1 MIRTNPHVLKPVDSI
16 TSVSLPGTTTIANRY
31 VLVKLL
37 GQGGMGE
44 VYHATDRL
52 YRKDVALKVLTR
64 LDPHSASHFDNEF
77 LTLTKLRHPSLAEV
91 YEMGDAPCGERRLRF
106 FTMELVPGKPILE
119 VVRSSQDV
127 RLEAF
132 NETVHQTLQALAYI
146 HSRKIVH
153 GDLKPCN
160 ILVHERDG
168 HCSVKLIDFGL
179 SLPIRRVWE
188 RQGVTGTVEYMAPER
203 LRGEFPDRSSDIY
216 ALGVVLYEILA
227 GRPLFSGTVSEIVR
241 KHLEVLPPPM
251 RALSS
256 QVPPRLERMVT
267 RMLEKHPSARYQSC
281 EEILSDLGELF
292 PANQTGLGG
301 DGCDDHALNGRFVGR
316 AEELDLLSNRMEQA
330 EKNRQGTLV
339 FVTGETGV
347 GKTRLLREFR
357 HWAQFHRY
365 THFGYNCYEDNATE
379 YKPFLELLRQMV
391 HHAQVH
397 ASDLITRYSPFIARW
412 LPEFRSD
419 LGYSNSAE
427 ASSYEKIW
435 MLDAFVDFAVELADR
450 SPYVMAIDDFQWADH
465 GSREVLGFLAR
476 SLSSGRLLTII
487 TLNTDSN
494 FHREI
499 LSVFEGQQ
507 DTMVLSLSAFD
518 RARTEEFVSSMF
530 GDEEV
535 PATWIDQLMTAVRG
549 NPLFI
554 EECIKSLAN
563 RGLIRRR
570 RQRWEFDEL
579 AHEPLGV
586 SSLDEVIAQR
596 LRGRPPDTMALLEV
610 FAVANRPLSVELL
623 AKCCDLSRERLQ
635 ESLVELRNDK
645 ILTQEWIDDRLK
657 YSLYHGR
664 VQRILYDRMETPGR
678 RRTHV
683 RLARSIEQLCREALD
698 PEVEIYKNL
707 EPLAYHY
714 RLGGETE
721 PAIRFGMAA
730 AKKSM
735 KVPAHRRAAELYEQV
750 LATVGESADAH
761 RWCGERLEAHEAL
774 GRLLQQEGRYDAS
787 LQNYRAVYER
797 SASANDVE
805 RMARALERMGQIAAF
820 RSEPAEAEKFLY
832 PALALF
838 EQLQDRAGQSDVLNH
853 LGNAHANAGRY
864 DRGLEYFERA
874 MEIRSTLNDPV
885 RLAGSCNNI
894 AVIHAGQGRF
904 EKALEYHRRALELR
918 RSADVKTD
926 VSISH
931 LNLGSLFIN
940 RGDYEESLMHYEE
953 ALRVKREIGDL
964 PGEALALRGLG
975 VVHTNL
981 GRHDDAQGYFE
992 QALQI
997 EHRIG
1002 NDLGKAFTHHYLAEL
1017 DVIGARYDHA
1027 MQKYDLALRVFD
1039 RVTNDRFLAILHF
1052 RRGRLLLLLGDLP
1065 ASVSLLEKSFR
1076 MLETMPGHPQ
1086 KPEIQACLGYAYIL
1100 QGRVDR
1106 GMALL
1111 EDAPAQAESTHSF
1124 WAICECKYLLA
1135 LARLCRGEAREC
1147 LTLCRDL
1154 IGLCERARNVEYRTR
1169 LLLLMTQALM
1179 RTPDSTEALACA
1191 RKARS
1196 LVVGL
1201 GIWYHEMKVE
1211 NFLAQL
1217 YLARGDRLRAVTHA
1231 THFQA
1236 AWERVLQHLPPDGA
1250 ALYERARRDYD
1261 RIDVELY
1268 TNLITMDREAEMNPS
1283 SETDHRTLVRDA
1295 LGMVDGGASHE
1306 LQVFYEMTRSINS
1319 ILELDP
1325 LLEAIMD
1332 LVVET
1337 VRAERGMIF
1346 LCEEGDLQVRVARNI
1361 GRETIRNVAEVSHS
1375 IIDHVLSTG
1384 QPVFSVDARDDDR
1397 FRDRQSVTRL
1407 EITSFMCIPLRI
1419 KDLSI
1424 GVVYV
1429 DNRGSVGRFDQHT
1442 LDFLTSFAH
1451 LAGIAIENARL
1462 HASLSRE
1469 NEQLKEENIHL
1480 KEEITRTFG
1489 LETPIVGRSEAIE
1502 KVLGL
1507 IRVAARTA
1515 SNVLLEGE
1523 SGTGK
1528 ELVARA
1534 IHYNS
1539 ARKEAKFV
1547 PVNCGA
1553 LTETLLESELFGHK
1567 RGAFSGAVSDKKG
1580 LFEEA
1585 DGGTLFL
1592 DEITNTTRN
1601 MQSKLLRVLEDGEFR
1616 RVGDNQIRRADVR
1629 IVSATNLD
1637 LSEEIKAGH
1646 FREDLFYRLKVI
1658 HIKTPALRERPEDL
1672 PVLAHRFLEELNQ
1685 RHGTNLRFAPPV
1697 IELLL
1702 EHDWP
1707 GNARELRNKI
1717 EQAYAMAEDA
1727 VIRVEHFPDL
1737 HALEKRAERSES
1749 GPLKNRI
1756 NRIER
1761 RILIEELAGN
1771 QWNVQQTAHVLGLSR
1786 RALYD
1791 KMEKLNIKRPEVVGH
1806 SGE

>member
-1 MIRTNPHVLKPVDSI
+1 
-16 TSVSLPGTTTIANRY
+16 
-31 VLVKLL
+31 
-37 GQGGMGE
+37 MGE
-44 VYHATDRL
+44 VYHATDRQD
-52 YRKDVALKVLTR
+52 RKDVALKILTR

-91 YEMGDAPCGERRLRF
+91 YEMGDAPYGDRSLRF
-106 FTMELVPGKPILE
+106 FTMELVHGRPILD
-119 VVRSSQDV
+119 VIRSSYGL
-127 RLEAF
+127 RLDGF
-132 NETVHQTLQALAYI
+132 YETVGQILNALGYI
-146 HSRKIVH
+146 HSHKLVH

-160 ILVHERDG
+160 ILVHEQDG
-168 HCSVKLIDFGL
+168 HFSVKLIDFGL
-179 SLPIRRVWE
+179 SLPIRSEWETQRVA
-188 RQGVTGTVEYMAPER
+188 GTVEYLAPER
-203 LRGEFPDRSSDIY
+203 LRGEPADRSSDIY
-216 ALGVVLYEILA
+216 ALGIVLYEAVA
-227 GRPLFSGTVSEIVR
+227 GRPPFTGTVSEIVH
-241 KHLEVLPPPM
+241 KHLDASPPPM
-251 RALSS
+251 SS
-256 QVPPRLERMVT
+256 FGARVPPRLERMVS
-267 RMLEKHPSARYQSC
+267 RMLEKQPSARYPSC
-281 EEILSDLGELF
+281 EEVFADLAELS
-292 PANQTGLGG
+292 PAALSGPASGAWNGSV
-301 DGCDDHALNGRFVGR
+301 LNGRLVGR
-316 AEELDLLSNRMEQA
+316 EEELGLLSSLMERA
-330 EKNRQGTLV
+330 EKDRQGTLV
-339 FVTGETGV
+339 LLTGETGG

-357 HWAQFHRY
+357 YRVQLHRLPY
-365 THFGYNCYEDNATE
+365 IGYACFEDNTVE

-391 HHAQVH
+391 RQAQLE
-397 ASDLITRYSPFIARW
+397 AADLVEAYSAFIARL
-412 LPEFRSD
+412 LPEFRSPSYD
-419 LGYSNSAE
+419 ANSGDA
-427 ASSYEKIW
+427 ASYEKIRL
-435 MLDAFVDFAVELADR
+435 LDAFVDFAVQLADR
-450 SPYVMAIDDFQWADH
+450 SPYAMAIDDFHWADH
-465 GSREVLGFLAR
+465 GSREILRFLAR
-476 SLSSGRLLTII
+476 NLSSSRILAMVS
-487 TLNTDSN
+487 LNTDSRS
-494 FHREI
+494 HRDI
-499 LSVFEGQQ
+499 LRLFEEQP
-507 DTMVLSLSAFD
+507 DTMVLSLPAFD
-518 RARTEEFVSSMF
+518 RTQIGEFVSSMF
-530 GDEEV
+530 GDDEV
-535 PATWIDQLMTAVRG
+535 PDALVDQLMTTVRG

-554 EECIKSLAN
+554 EESVKSLAS
-563 RGLIRRR
+563 RGLIRRMHR
-570 RQRWEFDEL
+570 RWEFNTSALE
-579 AHEPLGV
+579 HVPV
-586 SSLDEVIAQR
+586 TSLDDVIAQR
-596 LRGRPPDTMALLEV
+596 LCGRSSDTMALLEV

-623 AKCCDLSRERLQ
+623 AKCCDMSRERLQ
-635 ESLVELRNDK
+635 ESLIDLRNDK
-645 ILTQEWIDDRLK
+645 ILIQEWIDERLK
-657 YSLYHGR
+657 YSLYHSR
-664 VQRILYDRMETPGR
+664 AQRILYDRMDLQQ
-678 RRTHV
+678 RRTVHV
-683 RLARSIEQLCREALD
+683 RLARAVERLCKEATD
-698 PEVEIYKNL
+698 PELERYKNL

-721 PAIRFGMAA
+721 AAIRFGMAA
-730 AKKSM
+730 AKKCSDIL
-735 KVPAHRRAAELYEQV
+735 AHGRAMALYEQV
-750 LATVGESADAH
+750 LATMAAGTDGD
-761 RWCGERLEAHEAL
+761 RWAGERVEVQESL
-774 GRLLQQEGRYDAS
+774 GKLLQQEGRYEAAI
-787 LQNYRAVYER
+787 QNYRAVHD
-797 SASANDVE
+797 SAAQVKDAG
-805 RMARALERMGQIAAF
+805 RMARALERIGQMAAM
-820 RSEPAEAEKFLY
+820 RSEPAEAEKYLHA
-832 PALALF
+832 ALTYY

-904 EKALEYHRRALELR
+904 EQALEYHRRALELR
-918 RSADVKTD
+918 RSADVKAD

-953 ALRVKREIGDL
+953 ALKVKREIGDL

-975 VVHTNL
+975 VVYTNL

-992 QALQI
+992 RALQI

-1002 NDLGKAFTHHYLAEL
+1002 NDLGKAFTYHYLAEL
-1017 DVIGARYDHA
+1017 DLIGARYDHA

-1039 RVTNDRFLAILHF
+1039 RVTNDRFLAILQF

-1100 QGRVDR
+1100 QGRVDQ

-1135 LARLCRGEAREC
+1135 MARLCLGEAREC

-1154 IGLCERARNVEYRTR
+1154 IGLCERIRNVEYHTR

-1179 RTPDSTEALACA
+1179 PTPDSTEALACA

-1201 GIWYHEMKVE
+1201 GMWYHEMKVE
-1211 NFLAQL
+1211 NFLGQL
-1217 YLARGDRLRAVTHA
+1217 YLARGDRSKAVTHA
-1231 THFQA
+1231 TYFQA
-1236 AWERVLQHLPPDGA
+1236 AWERVLQHLPPDRA

-1261 RIDVELY
+1261 RIDIEFY
-1268 TNLITMDREAEMNPS
+1268 TNLVTTYREAEMNPS

-1346 LCEEGDLQVRVARNI
+1346 LCEGGDLQVRVARNI

-1384 QPVFSVDARDDDR
+1384 RPVFSVDARDDDR
-1397 FRDRQSVTRL
+1397 FRDRQSVARL

-1419 KDLSI
+1419 RDQSI

-1429 DNRGSVGRFDQHT
+1429 DNRSSVGRFDQHT

-1462 HASLSRE
+1462 HASLSKE

-1585 DGGTLFL
+1585 DGGTIFL

-1601 MQSKLLRVLEDGEFR
+1601 MQSKLLRVLENGEFR

-1697 IELLL
+1697 MELLL

-1717 EQAYAMAEDA
+1717 EQAYAMAEDGA
-1727 VIRVEHFPDL
+1727 IRVEHFPDL

-1806 SGE
+1806 SAE